1 MKSRLS
7 IVFVF
12 SIFFSQISL
21 FAQGNWRFS
30 TGVTHIKVPFEY
42 HHNLI
47 IFPLEVNGA
56 TLNFILDTGS
66 SHTVIFALSENDTL
80 QLFNQKKIILRGL
93 GNGEPIEA
101 ILSED
106 NSLKIKNISG
116 QNQSIYLIINEKFD
130 LSSRIGKTIHGII
143 GTKLLEDIIVK
154 INYNKKI
161 LTFYNPDFFP
171 YKKVK
176 HFSKIPLYFNKNKP
190 YIQSIIKINDS
201 IPKETIMLID
211 SGNTDALWVFEDKEK
226 NIICPNKFFIDH
238 LGEGFSGSIE
248 GKRTI
253 IEGFSFGNFNFKKPS
268 ASFLDSIETVYARSF
283 ENRNGSIGNQ
293 ILNRFEIVFDYPNK
307 QMFLKKTKNFKQV
320 FRYNRAGIE
329 LSYVGKTLVK
339 IEQNKR
345 AEIMGMKNADE
356 NQNVVFEINYRYVFK
371 PVYGIYRVQKNSP
384 SEKVGLQVND
394 ILVSI
399 NGKPAYEYKLEE
411 ITALFQDDEGKNIK
425 MVIERN
431 GKIIYFKFVLANPI

>member
-7 IVFVF
+7 IGIVFA
-12 SIFFSQISL
+12 IFFTSISL
-21 FAQGNWRFS
+21 FAQGSWRFS
-30 TGVTHIKVPFEY
+30 AGVTHIKVPFEY

-56 TLNFILDTGS
+56 ALNFILDTGS

-80 QLFNQKKIILRGL
+80 QLFNQKKIMLRGL

-101 ILSED
+101 ILSDD

-143 GTKLLEDIIVK
+143 GTQLLEDIIVK

-226 NIICPNKFFIDH
+226 NIICPNNFFIDH

-307 QMFLKKTKNFKQV
+307 QMFLRKTKNFKHV

-339 IEQNKR
+339 IQQNKNT
-345 AEIMGMKNADE
+345 EIIGMKNVSE
-356 NQNVVFEINYRYVFK
+356 NQNVVFQINYQYVFK

-384 SEKVGLQVND
+384 TEKVGIKVND
-394 ILVSI
+394 ILVSV

-411 ITALFQDDEGKNIK
+411 ITALFQGDEGKNIR
-425 MVIERN
+425 MEIDRN
-431 GKIIYFKFVLANPI
+431 GKIINFRFVLANPL